1 MNQHFRALLS
11 VKPGREI
18 SAGFGWTGCSRCPPS
33 WSGLPRLPTLRLAGG
48 FPPSSRQTVRLYDG
62 FRPTSDAR
70 LERSPSDCLREP
82 ALIEKVRQFR
92 KGALQAFMSGGE
104 CQPALRPVPK
114 FTGGEAHFEGHP
126 GVVEVGPT
134 KLTFERWQIRQVQ
147 DYSSRPPDRTDRAK
161 LRACSRDVVNITR
174 VMAPAN
180 VDLGPTLNVEPA
192 RAAPLTNRLCGLNRA

>member
-1 MNQHFRALLS
+1 MRGWNAL
-11 VKPGREI
+11 
-18 SAGFGWTGCSRCPPS
+18 
-33 WSGLPRLPTLRLAGG
+33 
-48 FPPSSRQTVRLYDG
+48 
-62 FRPTSDAR
+62 RPIVFVNR
-70 LERSPSDCLREP
+70 

-92 KGALQAFMSGGE
+92 KGALQAFVSGGE
-104 CQPALRPVPK
+104 RQPALRPIPK

-161 LRACSRDVVNITR
+161 LCACSRDVVNIAR